1 MDMVEQFEIYWID
14 LNPTKGSEINKK
26 RPCVVIS
33 PKEMTDN
40 LHTLIV
46 APLTSTIR
54 NYPTRVTITVNKRKG
69 QIALDQLRSIDKS
82 RLSNR
87 ITRLN
92 QESIENVKAILMK
105 MFK

>member
-1 MDMVEQFEIYWID
+1 MVEQFEIYWID

-33 PKEMTDN
+33 PKEMNDN

-46 APLTSTIR
+46 APLTSTMR

-82 RLSNR
+82 RLSNK
-87 ITRLN
+87 ITRLD
-92 QESIENVKAILMK
+92 QGSIESVKSILIR

>member
-1 MDMVEQFEIYWID
+1 MVEQFEIYWVD

-33 PKEMTDN
+33 PKEMNDN

-46 APLTSTIR
+46 APLTSTMR
-54 NYPTRVTITVNKRKG
+54 NYPTRVTVTVNKKKG

-82 RLSNR
+82 RLSNK

-92 QESIENVKAILMK
+92 QKSIESVKYILIA

>member
-1 MDMVEQFEIYWID
+1 MEASIIKVGNSKGI
-14 LNPTKGSEINKK
+14 NPTKGSEINKK

-33 PKEMTDN
+33 PKEMNDN
-40 LHTLIV
+40 LRTLIV

-54 NYPTRVTITVNKRKG
+54 NYPTRVTVTVNKRKG

-82 RLSNR
+82 RLSNK

-105 MFK
+105 IFK

>member
-1 MDMVEQFEIYWID
+1 MVEQFEIYWID

-33 PKEMTDN
+33 PKEMNDN
-40 LHTLIV
+40 LRTLIV

-54 NYPTRVTITVNKRKG
+54 NYPTRVTVTVNKRKG

-82 RLSNR
+82 RLSNK

-105 MFK
+105 IFK

>member
-1 MDMVEQFEIYWID
+1 MEMVKQFEVYWID

-33 PKEMTDN
+33 PNEMN
-40 LHTLIV
+40 KSLKTLIV

-54 NYPTRVTITVNKRKG
+54 NYPTRVNVTINKKKG
-69 QIALDQLRSIDKS
+69 QIALDQLRTIDKL
-82 RLSNR
+82 RLSNN
-87 ITRLN
+87 ITALN
-92 QESIENVKAILMK
+92 KKTSDNIREVLLK